1 MKTTMNFNSNQGSRL
16 FILAIILLFN
26 LQLFASK
33 PRPRLTVLNID
44 SQGMNLTPEQIG
56 NIFRIEIDKLD
67 SFEVTDRYDVSYL
80 LEKHN
85 LNIANC
91 YGKICLVEQGKVIG
105 SDYMLGGSVERYA
118 ETIIITLRFIDVKAE
133 AVTKTYI
140 REYLNL
146 PNELQNMVR
155 ISIREMFGLK
165 NDPDQVMK
173 LTRPFGYES
182 LVNNPNVNA
191 VNLSGP
197 RMGFAFYTGTTA
209 SIFKSPTHQGG
220 YDINPYMFQIGWQ
233 FEKQYLNE
241 GNFQALVE
249 FIPLISGLDQ
259 NMAIPSFTILNGLR
273 NNKIGLEI
281 AVGPTVNFVKKA
293 TGYFDDMNQWHLARD
308 WDLSQGANPFPETK
322 RLDSRGTTY
331 LQSGWVIAAG
341 WTYKSGKLNIPVNAF
356 LIPSRGGARF
366 GFSFGYNARR
376 DR

>member
-1 MKTTMNFNSNQGSRL
+1 MRTLLNVIGSCRSRTL
-16 FILAIILLFN
+16 FIATFLLFA
-26 LQLFASK
+26 LQLLATN

-44 SQGMNLTPEQIG
+44 AQGINMTPEQIG
-56 NIFRIEIDKLD
+56 NIVRIEIDKLD
-67 SFEVTDRYDVSYL
+67 SFEVTDRYDVAYL

-105 SDYMLGGSVERYA
+105 SDYMLGGSVEKYA
-118 ETIIITLRFIDVKAE
+118 ETIIITLRLIDVHAG
-133 AVTKTYI
+133 AVIKTHI

-146 PNELQNMVR
+146 PNELQNMIR
-155 ISIREMFGLK
+155 ISIREMSGLK
-165 NDPDQVMK
+165 NDPDLLMK

-182 LVNNPNVNA
+182 LINNPNVNA

-197 RMGFAFYTGTTA
+197 RMGFVFYTGTTA
-209 SIFKSPTHQGG
+209 SIFKDPVHTGG
-220 YDINPYMFQIGWQ
+220 FDINPYMFQIGWQ

-249 FIPLISGLDQ
+249 FIPLVSGLDQ

-281 AVGPTVNFVKKA
+281 AVGPTVNLVRKS
-293 TGYFDDMNQWHLARD
+293 TGYFDDQNQWHLARD
-308 WDLSQGANPFPETK
+308 WDVSQGANPYPETK

-356 LIPSRGGARF
+356 MIPSRGGARF

-376 DR
+376 NK